1 MGNGGNRKV
10 GAGNRGQQ
18 NQAGTQNISGANQ
31 QSQQICQGRKCY
43 QNNRR
48 GQGSQSCAGG
58 ICHQDNGNGG
68 SNQYKPSERGQ
79 FQSGTRNRGQNQP
92 GMQQS
97 FPNSGF
103 TGNGGHGQDG
113 TRNGGHNGGNGQVG
127 TRYGG
132 HGQVGPRNGGYN
144 QAGNGNGGLNQGGKR
159 IRGNNQAVKGNGG
172 HSQVETGIGG
182 SSQAGRGYRGQNQA
196 QAGNGG
202 HSQGGYQQKC
212 SNGSKCQVT
221 YGDYDEQFFTD
232 DFWGWRMKCNVKL
245 LSKALILILIQSRY
259 NFDPKN
265 LISIKR
271 LLFKFYSHLLS
282 IKKFNYKVNLSFH
295 YLN

>member
-1 MGNGGNRKV
+1 MGCTDSVCLPVKGNI
-10 GAGNRGQQ
+10 GSDFQSFNH
-18 NQAGTQNISGANQ
+18 NQGSGANQ
-31 QSQQICQGRKCY
+31 QKQQFCQGRKCY

-48 GQGSQSCAGG
+48 GQGSQTCVGG
-58 ICHQDNGNGG
+58 ICRQDNENGG
-68 SNQYKPSERGQ
+68 SNHYKPSEGGQ
-79 FQSGTRNRGQNQP
+79 FQPGTGNRGQNQP

-132 HGQVGPRNGGYN
+132 HGQVGPRNGG
-144 QAGNGNGGLNQGGKR
+144 
-159 IRGNNQAVKGNGG
+159 
-172 HSQVETGIGG
+172 
-182 SSQAGRGYRGQNQA
+182 
-196 QAGNGG
+196 

-232 DFWGWRMKCNVKL
+232 DF
-245 LSKALILILIQSRY
+245 
-259 NFDPKN
+259 
-265 LISIKR
+265 
-271 LLFKFYSHLLS
+271 
-282 IKKFNYKVNLSFH
+282 
-295 YLN
+295 